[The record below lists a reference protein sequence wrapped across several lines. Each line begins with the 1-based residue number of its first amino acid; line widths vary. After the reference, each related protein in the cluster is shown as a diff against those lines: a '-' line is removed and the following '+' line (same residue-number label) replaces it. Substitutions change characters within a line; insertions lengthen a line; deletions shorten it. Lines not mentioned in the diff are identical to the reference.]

1 MARQWTAEELHDE
14 LRRFQLELEEA
25 GLASSS
31 VQTYVSRSETF
42 LRWLSGD
49 YVPGPGLRQ

>member
-25 GLASSS
+25 GLSPSS